1 LKLGHLIR
9 HAAYIRNQS
18 LDLCQG
24 HFMPGRAAI
33 HRSAE
38 RSAQYL
44 WRISPED
51 KELLHERAAAEGL
64 TVQAYL
70 ERVALGRENPVMR
83 RSGRPRTTNQR
94 ELPLTG

>member
-1 LKLGHLIR
+1 
-9 HAAYIRNQS
+9 
-18 LDLCQG
+18 
-24 HFMPGRAAI
+24 MTGRAAI

-44 WRISPED
+44 WRLSPED
-51 KELLHERAAAEGL
+51 KELLHQRAAEQGF

-70 ERVALGRENPVMR
+70 EHVALGRENPVMR
-83 RSGRPRTTNQR
+83 RSGRPRTTQR